1 MSMLWRNTSALLASR
16 GRNPNFVRCIYKQT
30 PRFLSTNTS
39 LQELLL
45 EEDNGNR
52 NLELPATA
60 PREVLT
66 INKAIWDRDPNSTWT
81 LYRMLEDVNKL
92 NLLSPED
99 HSFVLGTFKLKKHFT
114 SEYVDQCKERILHVL
129 EKQQQLGHQLDI
141 RDYNTLLQ
149 FFGGLGDIN
158 TCEKVWRR
166 LKAQKIRPNIYS
178 YNLYLKCQVH
188 ARKGARAIRIFEE
201 MCEIGVKPTD
211 FTYACLIELYGR
223 VNEIEG
229 AERIFNAMLASHKEP
244 ESLFVPPNLNIYNTM
259 IRAYGRVNRFK
270 DAIKTFQSMSKN
282 GVAPDVNTFNFLLG
296 SSSCDWNYAKS
307 LFHDMQKSPYEITPD
322 SQTFY
327 YLIKSSCMKGYL
339 IEAMELFKLMQDTY
353 QLKPVRR
360 IYRLLI
366 RAHRPKKHAKIREH
380 LEKEYQAR
388 SAELS
393 P

>member
-1 MSMLWRNTSALLASR
+1 MSLIWRNTASFLTSH
-16 GRNPNFVRCIYKQT
+16 GRNATLFNGIYRQMPKCFAT
-30 PRFLSTNTS
+30 KTG
-39 LQELLL
+39 LQELLSI
-45 EEDNGNR
+45 ENDNTE

-99 HSFVLGTFKLKKHFT
+99 HSFVLGTFKLKKHFS
-114 SEYVDQCKERILHVL
+114 SEYVEQCKERILHVL
-129 EKQQQLGHQLDI
+129 EKQHELGHSLDI
-141 RDYNTLLQ
+141 RDYNTVLQ

-158 TCEKVWRR
+158 TCEKIWSRI
-166 LKAQKIRPNIYS
+166 KAHKIRPNIYS

-188 ARKGARAIRIFEE
+188 ARKGVKAIQIFEE
-201 MCEIGVKPTD
+201 MCDTGVKPTD
-211 FTYACLIELYGR
+211 FTFSCLIELYGR
-223 VNEIEG
+223 INEIEG
-229 AERIFNAMLASHKEP
+229 AERIFNAMLASRKEP

-259 IRAYGRVNRFK
+259 IKAYGRANRFQ
-270 DAIKTFQSMSKN
+270 DAVKTFKTMSRN
-282 GVAPDVNTFNFLLG
+282 GISPNLNSFNFLLC
-296 SSSCDWNYAKS
+296 SPYCEWNYAKS
-307 LFHDMQKSPYEITPD
+307 LFHDMQRAPFELNPD

-339 IEAMELFKLMQDTY
+339 IEAMELFSLMQDTY
-353 QLKPVRR
+353 KVKPVRR

-366 RAHRPKKHAKIREH
+366 RAHRHKKYTKIRDH
-380 LEKEYQAR
+380 LEKEYHDR
-388 SAELS
+388 KAELS